1 MYRLKEISLLFTL
14 LTSIQLVSA
23 QDVAVR
29 KFNLQ
34 ELFAL
39 ADSNNRYLQILSNK
53 ESIAEAAIIEAKQ
66 QALPQIDATLLLS
79 YNGDGYIT
87 DRHFANG
94 FSVPIPDF
102 GNNLV
107 LQAEQVIYAGGAVK
121 TTVEMARA
129 NAEMNKYDRIS
140 QRQAI
145 RFDIASYYLELL
157 KLENQR
163 AVLVK
168 NISQTEKLIAQ
179 LKAKHNEGVVLRNSV
194 TRYELQLQSLHVS
207 LLQLDNTSIIINNE
221 LVELLDLSQGT
232 KLQLKSDIDTQLS
245 VLESHNV
252 WSQEVYSGSA
262 DLKKSRLSVTQ
273 AQQSERLIRTE
284 RLPQVFAYAGN
295 YLNGPITIEIP
306 VLNNNFNYWNIGIGV
321 KYNLSSLFKNRAKE
335 TQAQLKLRNA
345 VDADVLLKNE
355 LLKATNAAEIRF
367 RETRDIYAT
376 HLKGVE
382 LAEQNYTIIRNRFL
396 NDMALTTEMLD
407 AENTKLDAEL
417 QAVNSKI
424 NILFHYYQLKKLAG
438 TL

>member
-1 MYRLKEISLLFTL
+1 M
-14 LTSIQLVSA
+14 
-23 QDVAVR
+23 
-29 KFNLQ
+29 
-34 ELFAL
+34 
-39 ADSNNRYLQILSNK
+39 
-53 ESIAEAAIIEAKQ
+53 
-66 QALPQIDATLLLS
+66 PQIDATLLLS